1 MGIYLVS
8 QQARAVIPKP
18 VKKPAKKIM
27 KSALEAAKS
36 TWIKALQK
44 KNKIKLSAIE
54 AKLPEPPAGTS
65 TARKFQDPDHVDIVK
80 ALVNVPSAKEMG
92 LGVKGEKLYDKM
104 LTATTRGLNVSTG
117 GQYRRYNVE
126 SKKLALEIV
135 RYERSTWKRLNCRFL

>member
-44 KNKIKLSAIE
+44 KNKIKLNAAE

-65 TARKFQDPDHVDIVK
+65 TARRLQDPDHVDIVK
-80 ALVNVPSAKEMG
+80 AMVNVPSAQELG
-92 LGVKGEKLYDKM
+92 LGKEGEQLYDKM
-104 LTATTRGLNVSTG
+104 LTATTRGLNSSTG
-117 GQYRRYNVE
+117 GQYRRYEGLCKNMQLY
-126 SKKLALEIV
+126 S
-135 RYERSTWKRLNCRFL
+135 

>member
-104 LTATTRGLNVSTG
+104 LTATTRGLNASTG
-117 GQYRRYNVE
+117 GQYHRYKVE
-126 SKKLALEIV
+126 SKILALEIV
-135 RYERSTWKRLNCRFL
+135 GYERST